1 MVIFTYFRVRN
12 AQINRANGQ
21 PLKDN
26 FSLGLVK
33 PQEIFPAH
41 NIMLKRPEYSSFM
54 LQALKHTL
62 HHIPIHIR
70 SNCETFLESK
80 ESTTEFIL
88 KYTIHG
94 TSLKDVVFWEKQQQQ
109 KVFDR
114 GTRRNALSIES
125 KDISQLTAMFMLE
138 CHESGRCCVSE
149 EERQKRSNRRHLSA
163 DITLGAKK

>member
-1 MVIFTYFRVRN
+1 MHT
-12 AQINRANGQ
+12 Q
-21 PLKDN
+21 
-26 FSLGLVK
+26 
-33 PQEIFPAH
+33 
-41 NIMLKRPEYSSFM
+41 

-62 HHIPIHIR
+62 HHTPIHIC

-80 ESTTEFIL
+80 ELTTEFIL
-88 KYTIHG
+88 EYTIHG

-138 CHESGRCCVSE
+138 YHESGRCVSE
-149 EERQKRSNRRHLSA
+149 EERQNRRHSST
-163 DITLGAKK
+163 DITLAAKQ